1 MPIASELL
9 QESIEGLAEP
19 EREIIE
25 VSLVGKTWG
34 FLRRPITTFR
44 AVKED
49 TLSGAL
55 KYALICLVI
64 FGALTGIVLVL
75 WGTGQLSGSD
85 SVWLS
90 GEPLLLIPIIIGLSI
105 VGGMLLIFIGGAW
118 THLWVYLLGRRQ
130 GCRYRQTLKT
140 LIYGA
145 TPIYLVGW
153 VPFLAERAGSP
164 LGVLVSIWALVLIII
179 GLRELHGITTG
190 RAVGVSILA
199 IVIPTFVILLLA
211 VIGVALLVVLG
222 FLWLFGGG

>member
-1 MPIASELL
+1 MGFGSKIWGLL
-9 QESIEGLAEP
+9 RKPA
-19 EREIIE
+19 
-25 VSLVGKTWG
+25 
-34 FLRRPITTFR
+34 TTF
-44 AVKED
+44 AALTED
-49 TLSGAL
+49 TLSGAV
-55 KYALICLVI
+55 KYALICLAI

-75 WGTGQLSGSD
+75 WGTGQLFESESD
-85 SVWLS
+85 SVWLA

-130 GCRYRQTLKT
+130 GCSYRQTLKA

-153 VPFLAERAGSP
+153 VPFLAERAGGL
-164 LGVLVSIWALVLIII
+164 LGVLVSIWALVLTII

-211 VIGVALLVVLG
+211 VVGVALLIVLG
-222 FLWLFGGG
+222 FFWFFGGG

>member
-1 MPIASELL
+1 MGVVLAV
-9 QESIEGLAEP
+9 GLVIFFL
-19 EREIIE
+19 RKRK
-25 VSLVGKTWG
+25 SFKMGLVDKIWG
-34 FLRRPITTFR
+34 FLRRPATTFR
-44 AVKED
+44 AVKEEGLGD
-49 TLSGAL
+49 AL

-75 WGTGQLSGSD
+75 WGTGQLFESESD
-85 SVWLS
+85 SVWLT

-118 THLWVYLLGRRQ
+118 THLWAYLLGRRQ
-130 GCRYRQTLKT
+130 GCSYRQTLKA

-153 VPFLAERAGSP
+153 VPFLAERAGGL
-164 LGVLVSIWALVLIII
+164 LGVLVSIWALVLTII

-211 VIGVALLVVLG
+211 VVGVALLVVLG
-222 FLWLFGGG
+222 FFWLFGGG